1 MSTESDARAA
11 LAICQSTL
19 LLLVERRVL
28 AGEDVRQVLEDAA
41 DAQRQMAHEG
51 RQDGD
56 ARLEAVARAITDV
69 ANSVAAASVPAEP
82 AASDGRPHGP
92 KAGG

>member
-19 LLLVERRVL
+19 LLLVERRIL

-51 RQDGD
+51 WEDGD
-56 ARLEAVARAITDV
+56 ERLDAVARAITDV
-69 ANSVAAASVPAEP
+69 ANSVAAASVSAEP
-82 AASDGRPHGP
+82 PAGGGRPQDP
-92 KAGG
+92 TAGG